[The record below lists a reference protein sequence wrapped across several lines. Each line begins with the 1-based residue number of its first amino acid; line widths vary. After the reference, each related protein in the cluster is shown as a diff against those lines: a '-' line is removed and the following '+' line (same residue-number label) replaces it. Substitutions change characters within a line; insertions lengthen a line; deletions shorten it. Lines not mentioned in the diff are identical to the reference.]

1 MTVDPLTSFIARSL
15 RAEVSEVSSEVIA
28 QNARLQLERI
38 TFRQEGAERSVVM
51 KRVPPEDALEVQLL
65 PLLARKTDRV
75 PIVHA
80 RGIPPP
86 AVAAWPWVLTE
97 DLADTASACHG
108 DLAAVVRAKGAVER
122 AVARDEPA
130 LRALGVP
137 ALAPIGL
144 VERATERAA
153 IDRPIDAD
161 ARAAASELA
170 RLPVVLCHGDLTCAN
185 ARTSERGVILVEWRR
200 AFLGCGLLDIARF
213 AADAEVFTG
222 KEVGTE
228 LFAIYSHA
236 SGTPVTE
243 RLIRAARRVHAAL
256 SRAS

>member
-1 MTVDPLTSFIARSL
+1 MTIDPLTSFIARSL
-15 RAEVSEVSSEVIA
+15 RAEVSDVSSEVIA

-38 TFRQEGAERSVVM
+38 TFRQDGTDRSLMM

-75 PIVHA
+75 PVVHA

-97 DLADTASACHG
+97 DLADAASACHG
-108 DLAAVVRAKGAVER
+108 ELAAIVRAKGAIER
-122 AVARDEPA
+122 AVVHDEPA

-137 ALAPIGL
+137 SLTPIGL
-144 VERATERAA
+144 VERATERVA

-170 RLPVVLCHGDLTCAN
+170 RL
-185 ARTSERGVILVEWRR
+185 
-200 AFLGCGLLDIARF
+200 
-213 AADAEVFTG
+213 
-222 KEVGTE
+222 
-228 LFAIYSHA
+228 
-236 SGTPVTE
+236 
-243 RLIRAARRVHAAL
+243 
-256 SRAS
+256 